1 MNRDYPT
8 APCAIGRD
16 LSLARRAGNICIHA
30 SIRGVRAGL
39 GFRGYIVALANRPR
53 RSDNCREMSGIF
65 FDNPAVR
72 FPRRFRV
79 SEIMTRC
86 FASVR
91 WLIAAAC
98 RPKCSRREEAEFPA
112 AAQIA
117 LQTFRGSPAA
127 DCASYDALRLQ
138 NNWVKIKD
146 QYETSIIRETFA
158 TLARWISTETRWA
171 CASAIR
177 GRATARKEITVAAL
191 YGAFFKWKA
200 PEPTVRAGTQWCA
213 ARSAPAAAA

>member
-1 MNRDYPT
+1 M
-8 APCAIGRD
+8 
-16 LSLARRAGNICIHA
+16 ARRAGNICIRA
-30 SIRGVRAGL
+30 SIRGVRVGL
-39 GFRGYIVALANRPR
+39 DFRGYIVALANCPR

-72 FPRRFRV
+72 FPRRFRI

-91 WLIAAAC
+91 WLIVAAC

-117 LQTFRGSPAA
+117 LQTFRGSPTA
-127 DCASYDALRLQ
+127 DRASYDALRLQ

-158 TLARWISTETRWA
+158 PFARWISTETRWA
-171 CASAIR
+171 FASAIR
-177 GRATARKEITVAAL
+177 GRATAGKEITLAAL
-191 YGAFFKWKA
+191 HGAVFKWKA
-200 PEPTVRAGTQWCA
+200 SKSTVRTGTQRCA
-213 ARSAPAAAA
+213 AHSAAATAAQA